1 MIDPR
6 FIPALA
12 AVTAAFLLD
21 IRTYRAAVES
31 ARAQDRATP
40 RFDFLLCFIRCLEG
54 GIVGLAASFLGTEL
68 G

>member
-12 AVTAAFLLD
+12 AVSAAFLLD
-21 IRTYRAAVES
+21 LRTYRAAVEA
-31 ARAQDRATP
+31 ARSGNEATP